1 MIRRLILLLVLLIV
15 GCSIEPVNDILG
27 VVSPPDPYECSIY
40 GYAKISTM
48 INEAS
53 SYEDS
58 LTVLV
63 SQDFGGE
70 NVNHVTHRCEDWYN
84 SVETEY
90 LMADSLG
97 IFDSCY
103 CEK

>member
-1 MIRRLILLLVLLIV
+1 
-15 GCSIEPVNDILG
+15 
-27 VVSPPDPYECSIY
+27 
-40 GYAKISTM
+40 M
-48 INEAS
+48 INEDS

-70 NVNHVTHRCEDWYN
+70 NVNHVTHLSEDWYN

-90 LMADSLG
+90 LMKDSLG
-97 IFDSCY
+97 IFDSCN
-103 CEK
+103 CEE

>member
-1 MIRRLILLLVLLIV
+1 MIRRLIKLLLIV
-15 GCSIEPVNDILG
+15 GCEPVTDILG
-27 VVSPPDPYECSIY
+27 VFSPPDPYECSIY

-63 SQDFGGE
+63 SQDFSGE
-70 NVNHVTHRCEDWYN
+70 NVNHVTHLCENWYN